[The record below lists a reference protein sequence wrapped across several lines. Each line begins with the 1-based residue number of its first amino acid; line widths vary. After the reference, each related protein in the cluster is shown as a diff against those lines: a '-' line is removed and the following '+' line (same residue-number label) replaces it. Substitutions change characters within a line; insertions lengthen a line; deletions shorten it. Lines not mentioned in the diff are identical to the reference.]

1 MAWRFAAKTLA
12 QHDPNIKSHVLA
24 VSSHFSTHIE
34 DTFSK
39 DLNIL
44 NVKVI

>member
-1 MAWRFAAKTLA
+1 MAWRFAAKTLS
-12 QHDPNIKSHVLA
+12 QHDPNIKSHALA
-24 VSSHFSTHIE
+24 VSSRFSTHIE